1 MKDIQIKEP
10 TYVKDLGNDKWVMIV
25 DDEATIVTYSSKK
38 SNGLH
43 STFEN
48 ALNTANKAKKFS
60 GNQIGLY
67 QCRMHW
73 NEKNELVS
81 DLIQVGVV

>member
-1 MKDIQIKEP
+1 MKNIEIKEP
-10 TYVKDLGNDKWVMIV
+10 TYVKDLGNKKWVMIV

-48 ALNTANKAKKFS
+48 AFNTAKKAKKFS

-67 QCRMHW
+67 QYQTHW
-73 NEKNELVS
+73 NEQNELVG
-81 DLIQVGVV
+81 DLVQVGVV